1 MKKFIYP
8 FAFLFA
14 IFFIGGDAI
23 AQSVTI
29 SGEVR
34 PRYEYR
40 HGYKTIMKDGED
52 AANFISQRTRLNA
65 FYGNATFKFGLVLQD
80 VRVWGDVSQ
89 LNKSDVNGTSIHQA
103 WGEVIFSEKF
113 SIKLGRQ
120 EIAYDDQRIFGS
132 VGWAQQARSHDAAIF
147 KIKPAEN
154 HKVDVGLA
162 FNANGESLYKADYT
176 VNSYRSFQYVWYHGT
191 FDKVGVSFLIL
202 NNGLVYTDDS
212 DTSDIKQKV
221 AYSQTIGPRV
231 TYKGDNLSANA
242 AFYYQ
247 GGKNKYNNTTSA
259 MYFSANAFY
268 KVSKAFG
275 VGLGGEYLSGTS
287 SENKA
292 NSDENDKSFKPLYG
306 TNHKFNGWM
315 DYFYVGSYMGGNG
328 LIDINLPLV
337 LKVKKFTFKLIPHYF
352 MAAATVAVYEEP
364 ARAAGTWKEYSS
376 GLGAEIDFAVGYAL
390 SKSMVISGGYSQMF
404 ATETLQVIKYPQ
416 SPTAEYYKNTNN
428 WAWIMFT
435 FKPTFF
441 SSK

>member
-1 MKKFIYP
+1 MKKFLYP
-8 FAFLFA
+8 LVFLFA
-14 IFFIGGDAI
+14 IFFTGGDVI

-40 HGYKTIMKDGED
+40 HGFRTIMPDGQD
-52 AANFISQRTRLNA
+52 AASFISQRTRLNA
-65 FYGNATFKFGLVLQD
+65 FYGNSTYRFGLVLQD
-80 VRVWGDVSQ
+80 VRVWGDVRQ
-89 LNKSDVNGTSIHQA
+89 LNTSDVNGTSIHEA

-120 EIAYDDQRIFGS
+120 EIIYDDHRIFGS
-132 VGWAQQARSHDAAIF
+132 VAWAQQARSHDAAI
-147 KIKPAEN
+147 IKYRPSKA

-162 FNANGESLYKADYT
+162 FNANGETLYKTDYT
-176 VNSYRSFQYVWYHGT
+176 VNSYRCFQYVWYHGT
-191 FDKVGVSFLIL
+191 FDKVGVSFLVL
-202 NNGLVYTDDS
+202 NNGLAYTDDT

-231 TYKGDNLSANA
+231 TYKGDALSGNA

-247 GGKNKYNNTTSA
+247 GGKNGSNNTTSA
-259 MYFSANAFY
+259 MYFSVNASY
-268 KVSKAFG
+268 AVSKTFS

-292 NSDENDKSFKPLYG
+292 NADENDKSFKPLYG

-315 DYFYVGSYMGGNG
+315 DYFYVGSYMFGNG

-352 MAAATVAVYEEP
+352 MAAATVAVGEKQID
-364 ARAAGTWKEYSS
+364 GSTTWTDYSS
-376 GLGAEIDFAVGYAL
+376 GLGTEIDFAVGYAL

-416 SPTAEYYKNTNN
+416 NPTAEYYKNTNN

-435 FKPTFF
+435 FKPTFY